1 MSRRAELIAL
11 LLSDTIALSLAYL
24 FFYAARFKWGWLAP
38 PVTEPPYLW
47 APMLLVTAF
56 WLVLFLF
63 FGMYRERF
71 AASRFDEFVALVKV
85 VTLGIL
91 ILFFVLFI
99 DTLDPGHARSTLFF
113 YWLSVIGLVS
123 VGRMVV
129 RSTQKMLL
137 LKGKGTHRALI
148 VGWSDQVQQLYE
160 EVARYPE
167 AGLDI
172 VGLIRLQRKKSASP
186 ALAGTEESSWEEEEQ
201 MGYTIEDLP
210 QLIEKLQIQDVL
222 IALGPGESG
231 YIMEVLRAC
240 EGKSVALKL
249 VPDFY
254 HIISGMARTE
264 HLYGLPL
271 IEVLPEPMPPW
282 EQTTKRILDVLV
294 SFLILTL
301 GLPLWILIALL
312 IRLTSPGPVIYR
324 QQRVGQHGKIF
335 TMYKFRTMRLDAEQQ
350 TGPVW
355 AQPDDPRYTPV
366 GRWLRKLRLDEI
378 PQLWNVL
385 KGEMSLVG
393 PRPERPYFV
402 SRLMEEIPL
411 YARRHR
417 VKPGI
422 TGLAQV
428 KWRYDTSIEDVRQK
442 VKYDLFYIANM
453 SLRMDFKI
461 LFQTIRIALSGKGH

>member
-11 LLSDTIALSLAYL
+11 LVSDTIALSLAYVL
-24 FFYAARFKWGWLAP
+24 FYAARFKWGWLAP
-38 PVTEPPYLW
+38 PVTEPPYLF
-47 APMLLVTAF
+47 APMLLVTLF

-71 AASRFDEFVALVKV
+71 AASRFDEFVALIKV

-123 VGRMVV
+123 GGRMIV
-129 RSTQKMLL
+129 RSIQKALIL
-137 LKGKGTHRALI
+137 RGKGTHRALI

-172 VGLIRLQRKKSASP
+172 VGLVRLRRRKP
-186 ALAGTEESSWEEEEQ
+186 ATPVAAGSEAAWEVEEEQ
-201 MGYTIEDLP
+201 EYTIEDLP
-210 QLIEKLQIQDVL
+210 RLIDDLHIQDVL

-240 EGKSVALKL
+240 EGKPVALKL

-282 EQTTKRILDVLV
+282 EQTTKRILDVTV
-294 SFLILTL
+294 SFLVLAL
-301 GLPLWILIALL
+301 GAPLWALIALL
-312 IRLTSPGPVIYR
+312 IKVTSPGPIIYR
-324 QQRVGQHGKIF
+324 QQRVGQHGKVF
-335 TMYKFRTMRLDAEQQ
+335 TMYKFRTMRPDAEQQ

-355 AQPDDPRYTPV
+355 ARPDDPRYTPF
-366 GRWLRKLRLDEI
+366 GRWLRKTRLDEV

-461 LFQTIRIALSGKGH
+461 LFQTIRTALSAKGH